1 MLRFQWNALNVGDQV
16 LVHDDHDHYGAPLV
30 EGIVTIVQPQTGA
43 NDVAIRISGASG
55 VIHPRRSAVHL
66 IEFGPRD
73 TCWRC
78 QALGEA
84 TAA

>member
-1 MLRFQWNALNVGDQV
+1 MLRLQWNALHVGDRV
-16 LVHDDHDHYGAPLV
+16 LVHDDHDRYRAPLV
-30 EGIVTIVQPQTGA
+30 EGVVAIVHTQPGA
-43 NDVAIRISGASG
+43 HDVAIRISGESG

-66 IEFGPRD
+66 IEYGPRD

-78 QALGEA
+78 QALAEA